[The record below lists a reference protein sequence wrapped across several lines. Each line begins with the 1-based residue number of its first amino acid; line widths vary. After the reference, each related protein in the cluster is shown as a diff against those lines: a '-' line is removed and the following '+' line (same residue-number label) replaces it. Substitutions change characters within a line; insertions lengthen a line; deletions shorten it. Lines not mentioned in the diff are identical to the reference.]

1 MPAPGCSVFRI
12 AKDAAIEAALRFF
25 ADAVRHGWDPK
36 NDAERTRPLLNR
48 VTALAGWEA
57 QLTDAYRD
65 VSQQLRADAIALAK
79 AMLDA
84 RMAHDL

>member
-1 MPAPGCSVFRI
+1 MTGNLKVNDAHQAPIC
-12 AKDAAIEAALRFF
+12 AALHGTVY
-25 ADAVRHGWDPK
+25 ADC
-36 NDAERTRPLLNR
+36 
-48 VTALAGWEA
+48 AGWEA

-65 VSQQLRADAIALAK
+65 VYQQLRADAIALAK